1 MLRVRAVL
9 RGAGAAVLKVVTAL
23 TVLKVLT
30 VRRVALG
37 AAVVIAFGTWLR
49 MGPLPAGLLDGVDS
63 PSTVVVDRHGRVL
76 FEALSGDGSRIK
88 PLDAAALPPMLV
100 AATLAAEDRRFYSHV
115 GVDVLSLAR
124 AARQNIVERQ
134 IVEGGSTIT
143 QQVAKL
149 LLQRREGLR
158 ARGFRAKVREMVLAL
173 RLEHRFSKAEILAL
187 YLNLAS
193 YGNQATGAGRASQLY
208 FGIDASMLTPSQAA
222 FLAAL
227 PQRPSAFNPWRS
239 STSAQRRQ
247 QTVLRRMAAAGA
259 LDEQRL
265 REARAE
271 RLALRPR
278 HTTFNA
284 PHFVD
289 MVRSATP
296 SGAATIT
303 TTLEL
308 DLQREV
314 ERIIEHE
321 RPSLEAH
328 GAGNVAVVV
337 LDNRTGEWLA
347 WEGSGNYGDTE
358 HGGSINGPV
367 QPRQPGSALKPFTYA
382 LAFERGRGPATAL
395 PDIATHFPT
404 SEPGVLYSP
413 RNYDGRYHG
422 PMLARRALAG
432 SQNIPA
438 VALASDLGVS
448 ALLRFLSRSG
458 LTTFDRP
465 PAYYGLGLTLGNAEV
480 RLDELVAAYAAFA
493 RGGVW
498 REPRFILPP
507 TGGSDTPSLTRGFH
521 PQVEEPREQTLVSP
535 ETAFLITDILSDRHA
550 RAEAFGRGS
559 DLDFPF
565 AVAVKTGTS
574 QAYHDNWTI
583 GYTGDVTVG
592 VWVGNFDRT
601 PLRNSSG
608 VTGAGP
614 IFHAVMLAA
623 TKGRES
629 ATAYAIVPRPPS
641 LERVTICTL
650 SGLRATGWCPARA
663 PEWTRAEDE
672 PVPCAWHHQDDGRL
686 LTIYPPEYRAWA
698 ADSGFRG
705 ANTLAARF
713 APGLAAPSAPAPRAP
728 VARPAPP
735 APVTPPVHLSIVNP
749 PAGAIYSVD
758 PTLRREFQALPLRA
772 ITTRP
777 TTLTWLVD
785 GATIGTS
792 SSEAALAWP
801 LTIGAH
807 EIEVRD
813 AQGRRARTSIVVK

>member
-1 MLRVRAVL
+1 MRRSLALASAVAIAAALWVRL
-9 RGAGAAVLKVVTAL
+9 
-23 TVLKVLT
+23 
-30 VRRVALG
+30 
-37 AAVVIAFGTWLR
+37 
-49 MGPLPAGLLDGVDS
+49 GPLPAGLLDGVDT
-63 PSTVVVDRHGRVL
+63 PSTVVVDRRGRVL

-88 PLDAAALPPMLV
+88 PVDAAALPPTLV
-100 AATLAAEDRRFYSHV
+100 AATLAAEDRRFYSHA
-115 GVDVLSLAR
+115 GVDPLSLAR
-124 AARQNIVERQ
+124 AARQNLVERQ

-149 LLQRREGLR
+149 LLQRREGIR
-158 ARGFRAKVREMVLAL
+158 ARGVRAKLREMVLAL
-173 RLEHRFSKAEILAL
+173 RLEHRFGKPEILAL

-193 YGNQATGAGRASQLY
+193 YGNQATGAGRASQVY
-208 FGIDASMLTPSQAA
+208 FGVDASMLTPSQAA

-227 PQRPSAFNPWRS
+227 PQRPTAFNPWRS
-239 STSAQRRQ
+239 LASAQRRQ
-247 QTVLRRMAAAGA
+247 QTVLARMAAAGA
-259 LDEQRL
+259 LDVERL

-278 HTTFNA
+278 HITFNA

-289 MVRSATP
+289 MVRSAAP
-296 SGAATIT
+296 SPAPAVRTTID
-303 TTLEL
+303 L

-314 ERIIEHE
+314 ERIIERE
-321 RPSLEAH
+321 RATLEAH
-328 GAGNVAVVV
+328 GAANAAVVV

-358 HGGSINGPV
+358 HGGAINGPV

-382 LAFERGRGPATAL
+382 LAFEHGRGPATVL

-404 SEPGVLYSP
+404 AEPGVLYSP

-448 ALLRFLSRSG
+448 SLLRFLTRSG
-458 LTTFDRP
+458 LTTFNRA

-480 RLDELVAAYAAFA
+480 RLDELVAAYAALA

-498 REPRFILPP
+498 TRPTFLLPGEPGAGRA
-507 TGGSDTPSLTRGFH
+507 GS
-521 PQVEEPREQTLVSP
+521 EERTLVSP
-535 ETAFLITDILSDRHA
+535 ETAFLITDILSDPQA

-574 QAYHDNWTI
+574 QAYHDNWTV
-583 GYTGDVTVG
+583 GYTRDVTVG
-592 VWVGNFDRT
+592 VWVGNFDRA

-623 TKGRES
+623 SKGRES
-629 ATAYAIVPRPPS
+629 ATAHAIVPRPAR
-641 LERVTICTL
+641 LEQVTICTL
-650 SGLRATGWCPARA
+650 SGQRANSWCPSRA
-663 PEWTRAEDE
+663 PEWTLVGEDL
-672 PVPCAWHHQDDGRL
+672 VPCAWHHQDEGGL
-686 LTIYPPEYRAWA
+686 LTIYPPEYRSWA
-698 ADSGFRG
+698 ESRG
-705 ANTLAARF
+705 LNASAVRRAVPVAAAASVPAASAAR
-713 APGLAAPSAPAPRAP
+713 SR
-728 VARPAPP
+728 RPAP
-735 APVTPPVHLSIVNP
+735 ALAIANP
-749 PAGAIYSVD
+749 PSGAIYSVD
-758 PTLRREFQALPLRA
+758 PTLRRQFQAIPLRA
-772 ITTRP
+772 VTERP

-785 GATIGTS
+785 GATIGTA
-792 SSEAALAWP
+792 SSESAVAWP
-801 LTIGAH
+801 LQIGTH
-807 EIEVRD
+807 DIEVRD
-813 AQGRRARTSIVVK
+813 AQGRRARTSVLVK